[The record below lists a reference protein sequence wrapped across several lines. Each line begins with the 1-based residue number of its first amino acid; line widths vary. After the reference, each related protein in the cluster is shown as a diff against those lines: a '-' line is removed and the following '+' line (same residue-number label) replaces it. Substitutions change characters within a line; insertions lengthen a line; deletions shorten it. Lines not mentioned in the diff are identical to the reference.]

1 MKQITNGC
9 FNFNATTVIYV
20 WTYDLVDDLKQ
31 VAVFWSIFLFQVQ
44 TLPLVPMNFNTLLM
58 RTLPSR
64 QILVPRTS
72 RGCPLPTSPVHPLKI
87 LFDVLKWR
95 PWDFLIWR
103 SGVPGRLILDVPR
116 TFSGCQDFS
125 YRTFKAC
132 FRDDVWSSFGCPII
146 SFCFS
151 FGTYLIVQIYL

>member
-1 MKQITNGC
+1 MLVIT
-9 FNFNATTVIYV
+9 YV
-20 WTYDLVDDLKQ
+20 SNLVKKTDYNTKNSEIENKIGDDHDHDKY
-31 VAVFWSIFLFQVQ
+31 I
-44 TLPLVPMNFNTLLM
+44 
-58 RTLPSR
+58 PSR

-103 SGVPGRLILDVPR
+103 SGIPGRLILYFPR

-132 FRDDVWSSFGCPII
+132 FRDDLWSSVGCPII

>member
-72 RGCPLPTSPVHPLKI
+72 SKDPIWSSEG
-87 LFDVLKWR
+87 R
-95 PWDFLIWR
+95 PNLMSWERPEIKFL
-103 SGVPGRLILDVPR
+103 GGPNL
-116 TFSGCQDFS
+116 
-125 YRTFKAC
+125 TFKRSTCEDYWGRSHDICSAY
-132 FRDDVWSSFGCPII
+132 RRGPSKHVLWTMWGH
-146 SFCFS
+146 
-151 FGTYLIVQIYL
+151 